1 MIPCRFKGQK
11 CVKIKLYITY
21 RVVRNLAPEM
31 KLERELE
38 RRASSGKRQRG
49 MTGRGFRV
57 CIFTNPVEATVPPCI
72 LAMPD
77 IAFVSLFFLSISL
90 SLATLCT
97 TKPDLTKFLRHYI
110 PAIKLEPHFMRFQN
124 KNGNLRCESFRR
136 ETAETAAILEDLRR
150 IGRRRERWWALRGS
164 QGFGVWG

>member
-1 MIPCRFKGQK
+1 MQVRRAKMCES
-11 CVKIKLYITY
+11 KLYVTY

-31 KLERELE
+31 KLEREPE

-57 CIFTNPVEATVPPCI
+57 CMFTNPVEATAPPCI

-77 IAFVSLFFLSISL
+77 IAFVSLDFS
-90 SLATLCT
+90 LCT
-97 TKPDLTKFLRHYI
+97 TKPDLTKFLCHYM

-124 KNGNLRCESFRR
+124 KNGNLWARVVSARDCGDGGHSQQ
-136 ETAETAAILEDLRR
+136 DLRR
-150 IGRRRERWWALRGS
+150 IGRRRQRWWALRGS

>member
-1 MIPCRFKGQK
+1 MQVRRAKMCES
-11 CVKIKLYITY
+11 KLYVTY

-31 KLERELE
+31 KLEREPE

-57 CIFTNPVEATVPPCI
+57 CMFTNPVEATAPPCI

-77 IAFVSLFFLSISL
+77 IAFVSLDFS
-90 SLATLCT
+90 LCT
-97 TKPDLTKFLRHYI
+97 TKPDLTKFLCHYM

-124 KNGNLRCESFRR
+124 KNGNLWGASRFGAR
-136 ETAETAAILEDLRR
+136 LW
-150 IGRRRERWWALRGS
+150 RRRPFTARPTQNWTTEAEMVGFERKP
-164 QGFGVWG
+164 GVWGLGIGVGATSDST